1 MRAPWIIVLLVAVT
15 CCGTSKTSKHPDA
28 YRGIVLRTDG
38 PRGGVLTDPN
48 GTELEY
54 RIFRVHVL
62 NDSTVPAE
70 LTMDLPGGAVALLPD
85 TDKFISVFLFPDEI
99 CPDTVQDV
107 INFGITSP
115 EAFIRAR
122 SSWPASLNTTV
133 QPGEDHL
140 LYIGVAFPPFDLGG
154 LGRAELF
161 IDGQKPD
168 PSFFPDVSVP
178 VRVGQGKDLDL
189 ILGIAID
196 PPEHYVLVPCGRVA
210 FTK

>member
-15 CCGTSKTSKHPDA
+15 CCGTSKTSRHPDA
-28 YRGIVLRTDG
+28 YRGIVLRTEG

-85 TDKFISVFLFPDEI
+85 TDKFISVFLFPDEL
-99 CPDTVQDV
+99 CPDTAQDV

-122 SSWPASLNTTV
+122 SSGPASLNTTV

-140 LYIGVAFPPFDLGG
+140 LYIGVAFPPLDLGG

-168 PSFFPDVSVP
+168 PSLFPDGSVP

-189 ILGIAID
+189 ILGVAID

>member
-1 MRAPWIIVLLVAVT
+1 MRAPWIIVLFVAVT

-28 YRGIVLRTDG
+28 YRGFVLRTDG

-85 TDKFISVFLFPDEI
+85 TDKFVSVFLFPDEI
-99 CPDTVQDV
+99 CPDTAQDV
-107 INFGITSP
+107 FNYGITEA

-122 SSWPASLNTTV
+122 SSGPTSLNTTMR
-133 QPGEDHL
+133 PGEDHL
-140 LYIGVAFPPFDLGG
+140 LYIGVTFPPHDLGG

-168 PSFFPDVSVP
+168 PSFFPDGSVP
-178 VRVGQGKDLDL
+178 VRVGQSKDLDL
-189 ILGIAID
+189 ILGVAID
-196 PPEHYVLVPCGRVA
+196 PPEHYAMVPCGRIV

>member
-62 NDSTVPAE
+62 NDSTVPVE
-70 LTMDLPGGAVALLPD
+70 LTMGLQGGAVALLPD
-85 TDKFISVFLFPDEI
+85 TSTFISVFLLPDEL
-99 CPDTVQDV
+99 CPDTAQDV
-107 INFGITSP
+107 INFGITEA

-122 SSWPASLNTTV
+122 SSGTTSLRTTV

-140 LYIGVAFPPFDLGG
+140 LYIGVTFAPHDLGG

-168 PSFFPDVSVP
+168 PSIFPDGSVP
-178 VRVGQGKDLDL
+178 VRVVRGKDLEL
-189 ILGIAID
+189 ILGVAID
-196 PPEHYVLVPCGRVA
+196 PPEHYVLVPCGWVA